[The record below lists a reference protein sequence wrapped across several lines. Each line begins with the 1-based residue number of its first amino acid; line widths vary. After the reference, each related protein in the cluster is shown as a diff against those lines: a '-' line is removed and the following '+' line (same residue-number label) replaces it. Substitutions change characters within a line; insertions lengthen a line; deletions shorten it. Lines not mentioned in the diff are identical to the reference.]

1 MTFKHKKTIIIL
13 GGNMDKIISKFI
25 EYLEYEK
32 GYSKKTIISY
42 EKDLELFNTYL
53 KDNKITNINNIDYNT
68 IRKYLSHLHDKK
80 YEASSIS
87 RKISTLRS
95 FFKYNLK
102 EKNIKNN
109 PMTLISNPKKEKK
122 LPKYL
127 NYEEMER
134 LLNSIDT
141 SELEGIR
148 DKLIIELLYSTGIRV
163 SELVNIKIKDI
174 KIKENQ
180 INILGKG
187 SKERI
192 VLFGEKAKEMIKI
205 YLNAYKDFFKGNILN
220 EYLLINKK
228 GKQLSTNKI
237 ELIVKDVLRKSAL
250 KLNISPH
257 TLRHTFA
264 THMLDSG
271 ADLKS
276 VQELLGHENLKT
288 TAIYTHVSNE
298 RLKNVFLHS
307 HPRATKK
314 IDK

>member
-1 MTFKHKKTIIIL
+1 
-13 GGNMDKIISKFI
+13 MDKLINQFI

-42 EKDLELFNTYL
+42 EKDLELFNKYL
-53 KDNKITNINNIDYNT
+53 KENKIENITSIDYNT
-68 IRKYLSHLHDKK
+68 IRKYLSHLHEKK
-80 YEASSIS
+80 YESSSIS

-127 NYEEMER
+127 NYEEMEK

-148 DKLIIELLYSTGIRV
+148 DRLIIELLYSTGIRV

-187 SKERI
+187 NKERI

-205 YLNAYKDFFKGNILN
+205 YLNAYKEYFKGNILN
-220 EYLLINKK
+220 DYLLINKK
-228 GKQLSTNKI
+228 GKQLTTNKI
-237 ELIVKDVLRKSAL
+237 ELIVKDVLKKSSL

-288 TAIYTHVSNE
+288 TAIYTHISNE
-298 RLKNVFLHS
+298 RLKHVFVNS
-307 HPRATKK
+307 HPRALKK
-314 IDK
+314 

>member
-1 MTFKHKKTIIIL
+1 
-13 GGNMDKIISKFI
+13 MDKIINNFI

-42 EKDLELFNTYL
+42 EKDLELFNIYL
-53 KDNKITNINNIDYNT
+53 KENKITNINNIDYNT

-80 YEASSIS
+80 YESSSIS

-148 DKLIIELLYSTGIRV
+148 DRLIIELLYSTGIRV

-174 KIKENQ
+174 NIHEEQIK
-180 INILGKG
+180 ILGKG
-187 SKERI
+187 NKERI
-192 VLFGEKAKEMIKI
+192 VLFGEKAKESIRL
-205 YLNAYKDFFKGNILN
+205 YLNEYKEFFQGNILN
-220 EYLLINKK
+220 NYLLINKK
-228 GKQLSTNKI
+228 GKQLTTNKV

-298 RLKNVFLHS
+298 RLKNVFIHS
-307 HPRATKK
+307 HPRALKK
-314 IDK
+314 

>member
-1 MTFKHKKTIIIL
+1 
-13 GGNMDKIISKFI
+13 MDKLIQNFI

-42 EKDLELFNTYL
+42 ENDLELFNKYL
-53 KDNKITNINNIDYNT
+53 KENKITNIKNIDYNT
-68 IRKYLSHLHDKK
+68 IRKYLSYLHDNK
-80 YEASSIS
+80 YEASSVS
-87 RKISTLRS
+87 RKISALRS
-95 FFKYNLK
+95 FFKYNIK
-102 EKNIKNN
+102 EKVTTNN

-127 NYEEMER
+127 NYEEIEK
-134 LLNSIDT
+134 LLNSIEMDKK
-141 SELEGIR
+141 EGIQER
-148 DKLIIELLYSTGIRV
+148 LIIELLYSTGIRV

-187 SKERI
+187 NKERI
-192 VLFGEKAKEMIKI
+192 VLFGEKAKEIIKI
-205 YLNAYKDFFKGNILN
+205 YLNAYKEEFTGNISN
-220 EYLLINKK
+220 QYLLINKK
-228 GKQLSTNKI
+228 GKQLTTNKI
-237 ELIVKDVLRKSAL
+237 ELIVKDVLKKSAL

-288 TAIYTHVSNE
+288 TAIYTHISNE
-298 RLKNVFLHS
+298 RLKQVFLNS
-307 HPRATKK
+307 HPRAQK
-314 IDK
+314 IK

>member
-1 MTFKHKKTIIIL
+1 
-13 GGNMDKIISKFI
+13 MDKLIREFI

-42 EKDLELFNTYL
+42 EKDLELFNIFL
-53 KDNKITNINNIDYNT
+53 KENKITNITSIDYNT
-68 IRKYLSHLHDKK
+68 IRKYLSHLHDNK

-87 RKISTLRS
+87 RKISALRS
-95 FFKYNLK
+95 FFKYMLK
-102 EKNIKNN
+102 EKHIKNN

-134 LLNSIDT
+134 LLNSIDI
-141 SELEGIR
+141 EEKEGVR
-148 DKLIIELLYSTGIRV
+148 NKLIIELLYSTGIRV

-174 KIKENQ
+174 NIHEEQIKIF
-180 INILGKG
+180 GKG

-192 VLFGEKAKEMIKI
+192 VLFGSKAKETLKL
-205 YLNAYKDFFKGNILN
+205 YLTTFKDEFKGNIN
-220 EYLLINKK
+220 DQYLLINK
-228 GKQLSTNKI
+228 GKPLTTNKI
-237 ELIVKDVLRKSAL
+237 ELIVKEVLKKSAL

-298 RLKNVFLHS
+298 RLKNVYLHS
-307 HPRATKK
+307 HPRALKK

>member
-1 MTFKHKKTIIIL
+1 
-13 GGNMDKIISKFI
+13 MDKLIGKFI

-42 EKDLELFNTYL
+42 ENDLELFYNYL
-53 KDNKITNINNIDYNT
+53 KENKINSIKNIDYNT
-68 IRKYLSHLHDKK
+68 IRKYLSHLHDNK
-80 YEASSIS
+80 YEASSVS
-87 RKISTLRS
+87 RKISALRS
-95 FFKYNLK
+95 FFKYNIK
-102 EKNIKNN
+102 EKTITNN

-127 NYEEMER
+127 NYEEIEK
-134 LLNSIDT
+134 LINSIEIDT
-141 SELEGIR
+141 KEGIQER
-148 DKLIIELLYSTGIRV
+148 LIIELLYSTGIRV

-187 SKERI
+187 NKERI
-192 VLFGEKAKEMIKI
+192 VLFGEKAKDLIKL
-205 YLNAYKDFFKGNILN
+205 YMNAFKEYYQGNIIN

-228 GKQLSTNKI
+228 GKQLTTNKI
-237 ELIVKDVLRKSAL
+237 ELIVKDALRKSAL

-288 TAIYTHVSNE
+288 TAIYTHISNE
-298 RLKNVFLHS
+298 RLKHVFVNS
-307 HPRATKK
+307 HPRALKK
-314 IDK
+314 GN

>member
-1 MTFKHKKTIIIL
+1 MEKLIE
-13 GGNMDKIISKFI
+13 KFI

-42 EKDLELFNTYL
+42 ENDLELFNNYL
-53 KDNKITNINNIDYNT
+53 KENKITNIKSIDYNT
-68 IRKYLSHLHDKK
+68 IRKYLGYLHDNK
-80 YEASSIS
+80 YEASSVS
-87 RKISTLRS
+87 RKISALRS
-95 FFKYNLK
+95 FFKYNIK
-102 EKNIKNN
+102 EKNITNN

-127 NYEEMER
+127 NYEEIEK
-134 LLNSIDT
+134 LLNSIEMDKK
-141 SELEGIR
+141 EGIQER
-148 DKLIIELLYSTGIRV
+148 LIIELLYSTGIRV

-187 SKERI
+187 NKERI
-192 VLFGEKAKEMIKI
+192 VLFGEKAKEIIKL
-205 YLNAYKDFFKGNILN
+205 YLNAYKEDFQGNISN
-220 EYLLINKK
+220 QYLLINKK
-228 GKQLSTNKI
+228 GKQLTTNKV

-288 TAIYTHVSNE
+288 TAIYTHISNE
-298 RLKNVFLHS
+298 RLKQVFLNS
-307 HPRATKK
+307 HPRAKK
-314 IDK
+314 

>member
-1 MTFKHKKTIIIL
+1 LTFKHKKTIIIL

>member
-1 MTFKHKKTIIIL
+1 
-13 GGNMDKIISKFI
+13 MDKLIQKFI

-42 EKDLELFNTYL
+42 EKDLELFNIYL
-53 KDNKITNINNIDYNT
+53 KENKIININSIDYNT
-68 IRKYLSHLHDKK
+68 IRKYLSNLHEKK

-102 EKNIKNN
+102 EKNIKSN

-127 NYEEMER
+127 NYEEIEK
-134 LLNSIDT
+134 LINSIDT
-141 SELEGIR
+141 SKPEGIR

-180 INILGKG
+180 ISILGKG
-187 SKERI
+187 NKERI

-205 YLNAYKDFFKGNILN
+205 YLNEYKDFFQGNILN
-220 EYLLINKK
+220 NYLLINKK
-228 GKQLSTNKI
+228 GKQLTTNKI
-237 ELIVKDVLRKSAL
+237 ELIVKDTLRKSAL

-288 TAIYTHVSNE
+288 TAIYTHISNE
-298 RLKNVFLHS
+298 RLKHVFVNS
-307 HPRATKK
+307 HPRALKK
-314 IDK
+314 

>member
-1 MTFKHKKTIIIL
+1 MTFKNKKTIIIL

-42 EKDLELFNTYL
+42 EKDLELFNKYL
-53 KDNKITNINNIDYNT
+53 RENKITNINSIDYNT
-68 IRKYLSHLHDKK
+68 IRKYLSHLHDNK

-87 RKISTLRS
+87 RKISTLRT

-148 DKLIIELLYSTGIRV
+148 NKLIIELLYSTGIRV

-174 KIKENQ
+174 KIKEQQ

-192 VLFGEKAKEMIKI
+192 VLFGNNAEESIKL
-205 YLNAYKDFFKGNILN
+205 YLNAYKELFKGNIYN
-220 EYLLINKK
+220 SYLLINNK
-228 GKQLSTNKI
+228 GKQLTANKI
-237 ELIVKDVLRKSAL
+237 ELIVKEVLKKSAL

-314 IDK
+314 FDK

>member
-1 MTFKHKKTIIIL
+1 
-13 GGNMDKIISKFI
+13 MDKIIQKFI

-42 EKDLELFNTYL
+42 EKDLELFNIYL
-53 KDNKITNINNIDYNT
+53 KENKISNINNIDYNT
-68 IRKYLSHLHDKK
+68 IRKYLGHLHDNK
-80 YEASSIS
+80 YEASSVS
-87 RKISTLRS
+87 RKISTLRT

-102 EKNIKNN
+102 EQNIKNN

-127 NYEEMER
+127 NYEEMEK

-141 SELEGIR
+141 TNKEGIQE
-148 DKLIIELLYSTGIRV
+148 KLIIELLYSTGIRV
-163 SELVNIKIKDI
+163 SELVNIKIQDI

-187 SKERI
+187 NKERI
-192 VLFGEKAKEMIKI
+192 VLFGNKAKESIKI
-205 YLNAYKDFFKGNILN
+205 YLNEYKDFFQGNIMKN
-220 EYLLINKK
+220 YLLINKK
-228 GKQLSTNKI
+228 GKQLTTNKI
-237 ELIVKDVLRKSAL
+237 ELIVKDAIRKSAL

-298 RLKNVFLHS
+298 RLKNVFINS
-307 HPRATKK
+307 HPRALKK
-314 IDK
+314 

>member
-1 MTFKHKKTIIIL
+1 
-13 GGNMDKIISKFI
+13 MDKLINQFI

-42 EKDLELFNTYL
+42 EKDLELFNKYL
-53 KDNKITNINNIDYNT
+53 KENKIENITSIDYNT
-68 IRKYLSHLHDKK
+68 IRKYLSHLHEKK
-80 YEASSIS
+80 YESSSIS

-127 NYEEMER
+127 NYEEMEK

-141 SELEGIR
+141 SELDGIR
-148 DKLIIELLYSTGIRV
+148 DRLIIELLYSTGIRV

-187 SKERI
+187 NKERI

-205 YLNAYKDFFKGNILN
+205 YLNAYKEYFKGNILN
-220 EYLLINKK
+220 DYLLINKK
-228 GKQLSTNKI
+228 GKQLTTNKI
-237 ELIVKDVLRKSAL
+237 ELIVKDVLKKSSL

-288 TAIYTHVSNE
+288 TAIYTHISNE
-298 RLKNVFLHS
+298 RLKHVFVNS
-307 HPRATKK
+307 HPRALKK
-314 IDK
+314 

>member
-1 MTFKHKKTIIIL
+1 MTQKNKKSIIII
-13 GGNMDKIISKFI
+13 GGSMEKLIQRFI

-53 KDNKITNINNIDYNT
+53 KENKITSINNIDYNT
-68 IRKYLSHLHDKK
+68 IRKYLGNLHEKK

-87 RKISTLRS
+87 RKISTLRT

-127 NYEEMER
+127 NYEEMEK
-134 LLNSIDT
+134 LLNSIETDNK
-141 SELEGIR
+141 EGLQE
-148 DKLIIELLYSTGIRV
+148 KLIIELLYSTGIRV

-187 SKERI
+187 NKERI
-192 VLFGEKAKEMIKI
+192 VLFGEQAKEMLKL
-205 YLNAYKDFFKGNILN
+205 YLNAYKEYFQGNILN
-220 EYLLINKK
+220 NYLLINKK
-228 GKQLSTNKI
+228 GKQLTTNKI
-237 ELIVKDVLRKSAL
+237 ELIVKDVLKKSAL
-250 KLNISPH
+250 KINISPH

-298 RLKNVFLHS
+298 RLKNVFIHS
-307 HPRATKK
+307 HPRALKK
-314 IDK
+314 

>member
-1 MTFKHKKTIIIL
+1 MDRII
-13 GGNMDKIISKFI
+13 KRFI

-42 EKDLELFNTYL
+42 ENDLELFNKFL
-53 KDNKITNINNIDYNT
+53 KENRIINITSIDYGT
-68 IRKYLSHLHDKK
+68 IRKYLGHLHDNK

-87 RKISTLRS
+87 RKISALRT
-95 FFKYNLK
+95 FFKYSLK
-102 EKNIKNN
+102 EKEIKKN

-127 NYEEMER
+127 NYEEMEK

-141 SELEGIR
+141 SQLEGIR
-148 DKLIIELLYSTGIRV
+148 DRLIIELLYSTGIRV

-187 SKERI
+187 NKERI
-192 VLFGEKAKEMIKI
+192 VLFGEKAKESIKI
-205 YLNAYKDFFKGNILN
+205 YLNSYKEFFKGNILN
-220 EYLLINKK
+220 EYLLINKN
-228 GKQLSTNKI
+228 GKQLTTNKI
-237 ELIVKDVLRKSAL
+237 ELIVKDVLKKSAL

-298 RLKNVFLHS
+298 RLKNVFIHS
-307 HPRATKK
+307 HPRALRKR
-314 IDK
+314 

>member
-1 MTFKHKKTIIIL
+1 
-13 GGNMDKIISKFI
+13 MDKIIQKFI

-42 EKDLELFNTYL
+42 EKDLELFNKYL
-53 KDNKITNINNIDYNT
+53 KENKIVNITRIDYNT
-68 IRKYLSHLHDKK
+68 IRKYLSHLHDNK

-87 RKISTLRS
+87 RKISTLRT

-148 DKLIIELLYSTGIRV
+148 DRLIIELLYSTGIRV

-187 SKERI
+187 NKERI

-205 YLNAYKDFFKGNILN
+205 YLNAYK
-220 EYLLINKK
+220 
-228 GKQLSTNKI
+228 
-237 ELIVKDVLRKSAL
+237 EL
-250 KLNISPH
+250 H
-257 TLRHTFA
+257 
-264 THMLDSG
+264 
-271 ADLKS
+271 
-276 VQELLGHENLKT
+276 
-288 TAIYTHVSNE
+288 
-298 RLKNVFLHS
+298 LHY
-307 HPRATKK
+307 HA
-314 IDK
+314 

>member
-1 MTFKHKKTIIIL
+1 MTFKNKKTIIIL

-42 EKDLELFNTYL
+42 EKDLELFNKYL
-53 KDNKITNINNIDYNT
+53 KENKITNINNINYDT
-68 IRKYLSHLHDKK
+68 IRKYLSYMHDNK

-87 RKISTLRS
+87 RKISTLRT
-95 FFKYNLK
+95 FFKYNIK

-148 DKLIIELLYSTGIRV
+148 NKLIIELLYSTGIRV

-174 KIKENQ
+174 KIKEQQ

-187 SKERI
+187 NKERI
-192 VLFGEKAKEMIKI
+192 VLFGEQAKEMIKI
-205 YLNAYKDFFKGNILN
+205 YLNAYKELFKGNIYN
-220 EYLLINKK
+220 SYLLINNK

>member
-1 MTFKHKKTIIIL
+1 MEKLIE
-13 GGNMDKIISKFI
+13 KFI

-42 EKDLELFNTYL
+42 EKDLELFNKYL
-53 KDNKITNINNIDYNT
+53 KENKITNIKNIDYNT
-68 IRKYLSHLHDKK
+68 IRKYLSHLHDEK
-80 YEASSIS
+80 YEASSVS
-87 RKISTLRS
+87 RKISALRS
-95 FFKYNLK
+95 FFKYNIK
-102 EKNIKNN
+102 EKTIINN

-127 NYEEMER
+127 NYEEIER
-134 LLNSIDT
+134 LINSIEIDT
-141 SELEGIR
+141 KEGIQER
-148 DKLIIELLYSTGIRV
+148 LIIELLYSTGIRV

-187 SKERI
+187 NKERI
-192 VLFGEKAKEMIKI
+192 VLFGEKAKDLIKQ
-205 YLNAYKDFFKGNILN
+205 YMNAFKEYYQGNIIN
-220 EYLLINKK
+220 EYLLVNKK
-228 GKQLSTNKI
+228 GKQLTTNKI
-237 ELIVKDVLRKSAL
+237 ELIVKDALRKSAL
-250 KLNISPH
+250 KQNISPH

-288 TAIYTHVSNE
+288 TAIYTHISNE
-298 RLKNVFLHS
+298 RLKHVFINS
-307 HPRATKK
+307 HPRALKK
-314 IDK
+314 GN

>member
-1 MTFKHKKTIIIL
+1 MQKLIQ
-13 GGNMDKIISKFI
+13 KFI

-42 EKDLELFNTYL
+42 ENDLELFNNYL
-53 KDNKITNINNIDYNT
+53 KENKITNIKNIEYNT
-68 IRKYLSHLHDKK
+68 IRKYLSYLHDNK
-80 YEASSIS
+80 YEASSVS
-87 RKISTLRS
+87 RKISALRS
-95 FFKYNLK
+95 FFKYNIK
-102 EKNIKNN
+102 EKIITTN

-127 NYEEMER
+127 NYEETEK
-134 LLNSIDT
+134 LLNSI
-141 SELEGIR
+141 EINKKEGIQER
-148 DKLIIELLYSTGIRV
+148 LILELLYSTGIRV

-187 SKERI
+187 NKERI
-192 VLFGEKAKEMIKI
+192 VLFGEKAKEIIKL
-205 YLNAYKDFFKGNILN
+205 YLNAYKEGFIGNISN
-220 EYLLINKK
+220 QYLLINKK
-228 GKQLSTNKI
+228 GKQLTTNKI
-237 ELIVKDVLRKSAL
+237 ELIVKDALRKSSL

-264 THMLDSG
+264 THMLDNG

-288 TAIYTHVSNE
+288 TAIYTHISNE
-298 RLKNVFLHS
+298 RLKQVFLKS
-307 HPRATKK
+307 HPRALKN
-314 IDK
+314 IDKK

>member
-1 MTFKHKKTIIIL
+1 
-13 GGNMDKIISKFI
+13 MDKLIQKFI

-42 EKDLELFNTYL
+42 ENDLNLFNTYL
-53 KDNKITNINNIDYNT
+53 KENKITNIKNIEYNT
-68 IRKYLSHLHDKK
+68 IRKYLSYLHDNK
-80 YEASSIS
+80 YETTSVS
-87 RKISTLRS
+87 RKISSLRS
-95 FFKYNLK
+95 FFKYNIK
-102 EKNIKNN
+102 EKVIIKN

-127 NYEEMER
+127 NYEEIEK
-134 LLNSIDT
+134 LLNSIEQDT
-141 SELEGIR
+141 KEGIQET
-148 DKLIIELLYSTGIRV
+148 LIIELLYSTGIRV

-187 SKERI
+187 NKERI
-192 VLFGEKAKEMIKI
+192 VLFGEKAKEAIKI
-205 YLNAYKDFFKGNILN
+205 YLNSYREYFTGNISN

-228 GKQLSTNKI
+228 GKQLTTNKI
-237 ELIVKDVLRKSAL
+237 ELIVKNVLRKSSI
-250 KLNISPH
+250 KLNITPH

-288 TAIYTHVSNE
+288 TAIYTHISNE
-298 RLKNVFLHS
+298 RLKHVYINS
-307 HPRATKK
+307 HPRTLKK
-314 IDK
+314 

>member
-1 MTFKHKKTIIIL
+1 MTFKNKKIIIIL
-13 GGNMDKIISKFI
+13 GDNMDKIINKFI

-42 EKDLELFNTYL
+42 ENDLELFNNFL
-53 KDNKITNINNIDYNT
+53 KENKIENINNIDYSV
-68 IRKYLSHLHDKK
+68 IRKYLSHLHDNN

-87 RKISTLRS
+87 RKISALRT
-95 FFKYNLK
+95 FFKYSLK
-102 EKNIKNN
+102 EKIIKNN

-134 LLNSIDT
+134 LLNSIDLK
-141 SELEGIR
+141 ELEGIR

-174 KIKENQ
+174 KIKEQQ

-187 SKERI
+187 NKERI
-192 VLFGEKAKEMIKI
+192 VLFGNKAQELIKL
-205 YLNAYKDFFKGNILN
+205 YLNAHKELFKGNIYN
-220 EYLLINKK
+220 SYLLINNK
-228 GKQLSTNKI
+228 GKQLTTNKV
-237 ELIVKDVLRKSAL
+237 ELIVKQVLRKSAL

-307 HPRATKK
+307 HPRAVKK

>member
-1 MTFKHKKTIIIL
+1 
-13 GGNMDKIISKFI
+13 
-25 EYLEYEK
+25 
-32 GYSKKTIISY
+32 
-42 EKDLELFNTYL
+42 
-53 KDNKITNINNIDYNT
+53 
-68 IRKYLSHLHDKK
+68 
-80 YEASSIS
+80 
-87 RKISTLRS
+87 
-95 FFKYNLK
+95 
-102 EKNIKNN
+102 
-109 PMTLISNPKKEKK
+109 MTLISNPKKEKK

-148 DKLIIELLYSTGIRV
+148 DRLIIELLYSTGIRV

-187 SKERI
+187 NKERI

-205 YLNAYKDFFKGNILN
+205 YLNAYKEFFKGNILN

-237 ELIVKDVLRKSAL
+237 ELIVKDVLKKSAL

-298 RLKNVFLHS
+298 RLKNVFIHS
-307 HPRATKK
+307 HPRALKK
-314 IDK
+314 